1 MKRASLETLSEAEI
15 LIVREADRIKRDVRR
30 VERRV
35 EKAQSREREK
45 ARKLEI
51 AKAAL
56 QGAEAKFRQPRE
68 HDAAYMAWLR
78 EIGLC
83 IACLI
88 EGRPAQLGPIE
99 AAHQKLNIAA
109 KGWTKVSGRRVHDR
123 QCVGLCRWHHQ
134 DAPNACD
141 KGQRQFWA
149 RLGIGDGVANL
160 CADLYHAFKGGNPGA
175 HVLRCYAEEA
185 RTRKHEEDEAR

>member
-1 MKRASLETLSEAEI
+1 MKRTSLETLSEAEI
-15 LIVREADRIKRDVRR
+15 LIVREAERIKRDVRR

-35 EKAQSREREK
+35 VKAQSKEREK

-56 QGAEAKFRQPRE
+56 EGAEAKFRQPRE
-68 HDAAYMAWLR
+68 HDPAFMAWLR
-78 EIGLC
+78 DVGLC

-88 EGRPAQLGPIE
+88 EGRPARPGPIE

-109 KGWTKVSGRRVHDR
+109 ADWTKVSGRRVHDR

-149 RLGIGDGVANL
+149 RLGIGDRIADL
-160 CADLYHAFKGGNPGA
+160 CAELYAAFKGGSAGD
-175 HVLRCYAEEA
+175 LIIRSYAAEA
-185 RTRKHEEDEAR
+185 KTRPAIIEDVQ